1 MRYGGLFESWEIA
14 IAKRLC
20 NERREKHKS
29 LSCEGP
35 DDLLQEC
42 LVCWLDLRERYD
54 PTRKA
59 SKKTFMAGVITKEL
73 GKIVEKLTADKRKTI
88 YESISLDRPLD
99 DDVDK
104 DTLTLKDKIP
114 DTKGAHPHIN
124 LELKK
129 ELSKAYKKLT
139 PQQQKLYR
147 LLAEEGLSINAAS
160 KHFGKHRS
168 NVYRDVLRIREVF
181 EKQGLKDYLR

>member
-1 MRYGGLFESWEIA
+1 MHYGGLFESWEIA
-14 IAKRLC
+14 IAKWVI
-20 NERREKHKS
+20 NEYREKHKCLRQES
-29 LSCEGP
+29 L

-54 PTRKA
+54 PGRGA
-59 SKKTFMAGVITKEL
+59 SKKTFMAGVIKKEL
-73 GKIVEKLTADKRKTI
+73 GKIVEKATAEKRKTI
-88 YESISLDRPLD
+88 YESISLDQPFND
-99 DDVDK
+99 DDDAP
-104 DTLTLKDKIP
+104 TLKDKIA
-114 DTKGAHPHIN
+114 DTKNVPPHIN
-124 LELKK
+124 SELKK

-147 LLAEEGLSINAAS
+147 LLAEEGLSINAAC